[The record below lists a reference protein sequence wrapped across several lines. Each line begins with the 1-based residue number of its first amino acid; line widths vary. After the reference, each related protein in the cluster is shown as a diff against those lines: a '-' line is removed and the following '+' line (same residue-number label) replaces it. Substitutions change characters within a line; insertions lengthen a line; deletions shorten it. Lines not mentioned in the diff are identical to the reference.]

1 MLICHKRNAIKLNSE
16 LKRIVYLLLYLNN
29 LKLKKF
35 ILRVFFLFILLYLFS
50 TLNFLNVFMFTK
62 ELQNFINSVELM
74 TFIIVYD
81 SILWLCITIGS
92 I

>member
-1 MLICHKRNAIKLNSE
+1 
-16 LKRIVYLLLYLNN
+16 
-29 LKLKKF
+29 
-35 ILRVFFLFILLYLFS
+35 
-50 TLNFLNVFMFTK
+50 MFTK